1 MNSDFSEYS
10 ADLDQGLA
18 QLGLSLPETVRRQ
31 LLAYLALLARWNRSF
46 NLSAIRDPREML
58 VRHLFDSLA
67 VVPLIHGV
75 RVADIGTGAG
85 LPGIPLALANDALQ
99 VLLVDSNGKKTR
111 FLREAVRSLGLQSRC
126 TVVQAR
132 VETLTDPAGY
142 DTVMSRA
149 FASLSDFVVGSRQL
163 LAADGRWLALKGQ
176 RPDEELNVLPGDVQ
190 VQSVTTLA
198 VPGLAAQ
205 RHAIIMARSL
215 PQGPSA

>member
-1 MNSDFSEYS
+1 MISDFSEYG

-18 QLGLSLPETVRRQ
+18 ELGLSLPETVRKQ

-67 VVPLIHGV
+67 VLPLLHGV
-75 RVADIGTGAG
+75 RIADIGTGAG
-85 LPGIPLALANDALQ
+85 LPGMPLALANDALQ

-132 VETLTDPAGY
+132 VESLTDPIGY
-142 DTVMSRA
+142 DTIVSRA
-149 FASLSDFVVGSRQL
+149 FASLADFVAGSRQL
-163 LAADGRWLALKGQ
+163 LATDGRWLALKGQ
-176 RPDEELNVLPGDVQ
+176 RPDEELSVLPDDIQ
-190 VQSVTTLA
+190 VQSVQSLQ

-205 RHAIIMARSL
+205 RHAIIMTRSL